1 MKNKFQTIESD
12 NNYFAS
18 MTDLLVGVIF
28 MFIILIM
35 YLALQSNYEKS
46 QKEKIFIELREKG
59 ISAEQFLNQIY
70 ELRYELSSY
79 KKELETINSINI
91 ELKSKKEELQFKLD
105 LLEKKY
111 NKLISSDDEY
121 FKLKEEYDK
130 IILEFK
136 SIENLFEL
144 KENLKGAED
153 KILQLTTG
161 LKDQT
166 IKYERMSHKVLS
178 DYLYKIKNSLLKD
191 EKFDI
196 FIQKKDKYFLIK
208 FQNYNQY
215 KSGSA
220 KAENKFNKQ
229 VLKFG
234 DLLFKD
240 IYCYINSGNKR
251 DDFKCRGIENFKY
264 FPGIDSIQL
273 IGHTDDKRDE
283 NGELNCEGVICEKS
297 AFKKSNNIQSDGNIS
312 SNDTRHS
319 SNKLLAFRRANKIK
333 DSKWSKFKTQ
343 INSLKNS
350 RGFDVINVL
359 SSAADELLI
368 ENAKS
373 ESDHAKNRRVEFKF
387 LIEEIELDDVIRL
400 NESIM

>member
-91 ELKSKKEELQFKLD
+91 ELKTKKEELQFKLD

-220 KAENKFNKQ
+220 KAENKFNTQ

-297 AFKKSNNIQSDGNIS
+297 PWKQSNNIQSDGNIS
-312 SNDTRHS
+312 SNDTRHT
-319 SNKLLAFRRANKIK
+319 SNKQLAFRRANKIR
-333 DSKWSKFKTQ
+333 DSKWKKFKTQ

-350 RGFDVINVL
+350 RGYDVINVL
-359 SSAADELLI
+359 SSAADELSI

>member
-220 KAENKFNKQ
+220 KAENKFNTQ